1 MPSASLSRSNLF
13 GVPSPSVSH
22 VSDEGEQTAFSTV
35 SRIPS
40 LSSSRSSSSANPSP
54 SKSGMITNVIAAAR
68 LEQPFTLATTE
79 RVPPIAPAV
88 SVMLLVVEVPT
99 QPVGVDHV

>member
-1 MPSASLSRSNLF
+1 M
-13 GVPSPSVSH
+13 PSPSVSH
-22 VSDEGEQTAFSTV
+22 VSEEGEQTAFSTV

-54 SKSGMITNVIAAAR
+54 SKSGMITNEMEAGALVHPLA
-68 LEQPFTLATTE
+68 LATTAS
-79 RVPPIAPAV
+79 VPPAVPAV